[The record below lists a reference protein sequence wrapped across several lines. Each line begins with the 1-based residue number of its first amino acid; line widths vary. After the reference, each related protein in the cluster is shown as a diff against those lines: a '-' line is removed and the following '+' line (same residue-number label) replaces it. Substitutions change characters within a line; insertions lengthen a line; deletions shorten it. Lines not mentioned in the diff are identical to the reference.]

1 MTLRTIVSVPDPV
14 LRKKARKV
22 SSINREVRVLLEDM
36 LETLRAAPGVGLAA
50 PQIGISER
58 VIVVEY
64 AEDPEEEDAPPPTPK
79 VYQLVNPELVRR
91 SRAMVFGHEGCL
103 SVPGFSGDVERHESV
118 TVEGLNPHGDTVRI
132 RAKGWLARIFQ
143 HEIDHLDGVLFTDR
157 AAKVWAITNPDEDE
171 THDNV

>member
-1 MTLRTIVSVPDPV
+1 MSMRTIVSVPDPV

-22 SSINREVRVLLEDM
+22 TSVTREIRALLDDM
-36 LETLRAAPGVGLAA
+36 VETLRAAPGVGLAA
-50 PQIGISER
+50 PQIGISQR

-64 AEDPEEEDAPPPTPK
+64 AEEPEEEGEPAPAPK
-79 VYQLVNPELVRR
+79 LYLLVNPEIVRR
-91 SRAMVFGHEGCL
+91 SSAMVFGHEGCL
-103 SVPGFSGDVERHESV
+103 SVPGFSGDVERHEGV
-118 TVEGLNPHGDTVRI
+118 TVEGFNPHGDKVRI

-157 AAKVWAITNPDEDE
+157 ATKVWAITNEE